1 MTKSYTWSLPQ
12 RILPSTAMMPRW
24 PASLC
29 QARLLVIQGKESAV
43 VSITEHGQK
52 SELASPLLGPTGL
65 CSGFEGLPVAVQT
78 HVLSDQY
85 NQQHGEDINMI
96 PQAANHA

>member
-1 MTKSYTWSLPQ
+1 MVRS
-12 RILPSTAMMPRW
+12 
-24 PASLC
+24 
-29 QARLLVIQGKESAV
+29 
-43 VSITEHGQK
+43 H
-52 SELASPLLGPTGL
+52 LLGPTGL

-96 PQAANHA
+96 PQAANRA